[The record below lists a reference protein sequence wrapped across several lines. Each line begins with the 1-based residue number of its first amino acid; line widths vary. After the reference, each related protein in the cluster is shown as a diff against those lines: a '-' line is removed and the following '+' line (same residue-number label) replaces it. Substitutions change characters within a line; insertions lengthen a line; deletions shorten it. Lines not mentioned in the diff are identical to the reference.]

1 MTISE
6 ASQLVIQSGAMMTR
20 GDVFVLDM
28 GQPVKIYELARR
40 MTELAGLTLKDEYN
54 PGGDI
59 EIEIIGLRPGEK
71 LYEELLIGGEPQP
84 TSHPRIMKSRE
95 KFIEWNILEDEL
107 QTLEMALNI
116 NDMGAIRLI
125 MERLVPGYTP
135 GTEIV
140 DWVYAEEKA

>member
-1 MTISE
+1 M
-6 ASQLVIQSGAMMTR
+6 Q
-20 GDVFVLDM
+20 
-28 GQPVKIYELARR
+28 
-40 MTELAGLTLKDEYN
+40 
-54 PGGDI
+54 
-59 EIEIIGLRPGEK
+59 
-71 LYEELLIGGEPQP
+71 
-84 TSHPRIMKSRE
+84 SRE